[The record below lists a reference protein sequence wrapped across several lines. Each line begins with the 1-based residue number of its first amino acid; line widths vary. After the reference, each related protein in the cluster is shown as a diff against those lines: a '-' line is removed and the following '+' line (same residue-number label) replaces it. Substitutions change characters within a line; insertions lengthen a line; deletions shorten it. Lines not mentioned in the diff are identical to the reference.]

1 MRSSLPVIFLISVW
15 ILALATPSLAQFSV
29 ADNEEA
35 NKIQAWLQ
43 QQDHMDEIVDTLLQ
57 LSNGEKEILSEQNA
71 VDLVAVLQQ
80 AAKDPETQDLIVR
93 LQAQE
98 ESTLTQLKATSNM
111 EKTILG
117 MIQVVEELK
126 MLEIVFEDKQRALR
140 LMQEEGMIDPQRLP
154 LYQAN
159 PDLLEEDTRKGLYF
173 SFVTL
178 GVTAGFL

>member
-1 MRSSLPVIFLISVW
+1 MRSSLIFLISVW
-15 ILALATPSLAQFSV
+15 ILALARPSLAQFSV
-29 ADNEEA
+29 ADKEEA
-35 NKIQAWLQ
+35 NKIQTLLQ
-43 QQDHMDEIVDTLLQ
+43 QQNHMDEIVDTLLE
-57 LSNGEKEILSEQNA
+57 LSNREKEILSEQNA
-71 VDLVAVLQQ
+71 VDLAAVLQQ

-98 ESTLTQLKATSNM
+98 ESTLTQLKSTSNM
-111 EKTILG
+111 EQTILG

-126 MLEIVFEDKQRALR
+126 MLEIVFEDKERALR
-140 LMQEEGMIDPQRLP
+140 LMQEEGMVDPQRVP

-173 SFVTL
+173 TFVTL